1 MVYLPI
7 RSSLYTLFDFEQ
19 SGFLPQQQ
27 LIQEAKKPSELVAN
41 EMQSLVRSTHPML
54 RIAGLSG
61 ASAVILGAYGAHGLW
76 LFPQILSSTAL
87 ELNHSSLRAGLSK
100 KDVDAEFK
108 QVFETANKYHFLHSL
123 ALMGVPLCRKP
134 LVVRRC
140 FLARFRTRRMQTWTN
155 EMFFCFFLSLSL
167 FLFFLIVLPR
177 TTQRCLQG
185 NNPKSHSLSL
195 IFRRAR
201 FWPWEPWFF
210 QERATTTRSLRNAG
224 WGESRPT
231 EDSSSS
237 SVGSPWSFE
246 SVVSKYSPSSSS
258 SVQ

>member
-1 MVYLPI
+1 MDAATKAVGVCLKVVNN
-7 RSSLYTLFDFEQ
+7 SLASL

-61 ASAVILGAYGAHGLW
+61 ASAVILGAYGAHGL
-76 LFPQILSSTAL
+76 
-87 ELNHSSLRAGLSK
+87 SK

-140 FLARFRTRRMQTWTN
+140 FLARFRTRRMQT
-155 EMFFCFFLSLSL
+155 
-167 FLFFLIVLPR
+167 
-177 TTQRCLQG
+177 
-185 NNPKSHSLSL
+185 
-195 IFRRAR
+195 
-201 FWPWEPWFF
+201 
-210 QERATTTRSLRNAG
+210 
-224 WGESRPT
+224 
-231 EDSSSS
+231 
-237 SVGSPWSFE
+237 
-246 SVVSKYSPSSSS
+246 
-258 SVQ
+258 